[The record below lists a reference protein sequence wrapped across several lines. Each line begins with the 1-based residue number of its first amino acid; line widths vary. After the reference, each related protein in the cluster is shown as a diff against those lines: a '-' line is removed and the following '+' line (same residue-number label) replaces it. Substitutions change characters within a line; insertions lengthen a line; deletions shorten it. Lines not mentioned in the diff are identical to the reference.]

1 MKLIFD
7 SHAHYDDTKFDDD
20 RDELLTSMLS
30 NNVNTIINCGVD
42 IDNSKKC
49 IDLSKKYERIYC
61 ALGIHPNEVDSVPNN
76 YIVELEKMFEFKKA
90 VAIGEI
96 GLDYH
101 YDFSKKES
109 QIKVFEEQILLSKN
123 LNKPI
128 IVHNREAHKD
138 TLELLNKYIPQGVIH
153 CFSGS
158 PEMAEEIIKIG
169 MYIGIGG
176 AVTFKNAKKI
186 IDVVKYTPIDRIL
199 LETDAP
205 YMTPVPYRGQR
216 CDSNH
221 ILTTAKKISE
231 IKNISLNDVLNI
243 STENAC
249 NLFSINLLSHTYLK
263 VNYMLTLPIGVP
275 ITVNSV

>member
-109 QIKVFEEQILLSKN
+109 QIKVFEEQILLSKKI
-123 LNKPI
+123 NKPI

-186 IDVVKYTPIDRIL
+186 IDVVKYTPIDHIL

-221 ILTTAKKISE
+221 IVTTAKKISE

-249 NLFSINLLSHTYLK
+249 NLFSINL
-263 VNYMLTLPIGVP
+263 
-275 ITVNSV
+275 